1 MLASSAPVNS
11 SSNGSIRS
19 SARHGITRLQTINNL
34 FHIPATLVSFTVE
47 YLTKLFSAVDKPQFS
62 LKRPDIPVDER
73 RFPEFRYFI
82 KTLLINGH
90 ISADTLVHALIYLSR
105 FHRRLARQQALVEE
119 GAKHKLFL
127 AALLVASKFCDDR
140 YPLATISVC
149 EFLPL
154 GLVSLVEVNRMERAF
169 LKIIRYKLIVDPDE
183 LALLLSKHGIDI
195 RQIARVIAERTGGSG
210 GTARYIE
217 KPVVPVVA
225 NVGIA
230 LVPPISQ
237 RAVAGH
243 SISARS
249 VGGSSSITGGSMG
262 LISNVLSSTAAMG
275 TARLAGSN
283 TVNPAATV
291 LHNACLEVTTGRG
304 RSKLSSKP
312 LPTQPS

>member
-1 MLASSAPVNS
+1 MLASSTLANNS
-11 SSNGSIRS
+11 NINGSNGSIRS
-19 SARHGITRLQTINNL
+19 KRHSITRLQTINNL
-34 FHIPATLVSFTVE
+34 FHIPTTLVSFTVE
-47 YLTKLFSAVDKPQFS
+47 YLSKLFSAVDKPQSS

-105 FHRRLARQQALVEE
+105 FHRRIARQKALVEE

-149 EFLPL
+149 EFLPH

-169 LKIIRYKLIVDPDE
+169 LKVIRYKLIVDPDE

-195 RQIARVIAERTGGSG
+195 RQIARVIAERTGTSGST
-210 GTARYIE
+210 TAGYIE
-217 KPVVPVVA
+217 PVIAAAGSSV
-225 NVGIA
+225 A
-230 LVPPISQ
+230 LVPPIAQ

-249 VGGSSSITGGSMG
+249 VGGASSIVGGSMG
-262 LISNVLSSTAAMG
+262 LISNVLSST
-275 TARLAGSN
+275 
-283 TVNPAATV
+283 V
-291 LHNACLEVTTGRG
+291 LHNAYLEATTAATTTVG
-304 RSKLSSKP
+304 RSRSKHKSKP
-312 LPTQPS
+312 LPVQPS

>member
-1 MLASSAPVNS
+1 MLASSTSVNNN
-11 SSNGSIRS
+11 SNGSIR
-19 SARHGITRLQTINNL
+19 ATRQGTTRLQTINNL

-47 YLTKLFSAVDKPQFS
+47 YLSKLFSAVDKPQSS

-105 FHRRLARQQALVEE
+105 FHRRIARQQALVEE

-140 YPLATISVC
+140 YPLASISVC

-169 LKIIRYKLIVDPDE
+169 LKVIRYKLIVEPDE

-195 RQIARVIAERTGGSG
+195 RQIARVIAERTGNG
-210 GTARYIE
+210 GRAGGVE
-217 KPVVPVVA
+217 KPVT
-225 NVGIA
+225 VGSGIS

-249 VGGSSSITGGSMG
+249 VGGSSSIVGGNMG
-262 LISNVLSSTAAMG
+262 LISNVLSSTAIMG
-275 TARLAGSN
+275 TARLAAPS
-283 TVNPAATV
+283 TANPATNV
-291 LHNACLEVTTGRG
+291 LHNAYIETTASGRG
-304 RSKLSSKP
+304 GSRRMSKP
-312 LPTQPS
+312 LPIQPN

>member
-1 MLASSAPVNS
+1 MQASSTVVSNN
-11 SSNGSIRS
+11 SNGSIR

-47 YLTKLFSAVDKPQFS
+47 YLSRLFSAVDKPQTS

-105 FHRRLARQQALVEE
+105 FHRRIARQQALVEE

-149 EFLPL
+149 EFLPH

-169 LKIIRYKLIVDPDE
+169 LKVIRYKLIVDPDE

-195 RQIARVIAERTGGSG
+195 RQIARVIAERTGASG
-210 GTARYIE
+210 GTAGYVE
-217 KPVVPVVA
+217 KSVVPPVVNA
-225 NVGIA
+225 GMA
-230 LVPPISQ
+230 LAPPIPQ

-249 VGGSSSITGGSMG
+249 VGGSSSMTGGSMG
-262 LISNVLSSTAAMG
+262 LISNVLSATTAMG
-275 TARLAGSN
+275 TVRLATNS
-283 TVNPAATV
+283 AATTV
-291 LHNACLEVTTGRG
+291 LQNAYLETTAGKG
-304 RSKLSSKP
+304 RSRRMSKP
-312 LPTQPS
+312 LPIQPS